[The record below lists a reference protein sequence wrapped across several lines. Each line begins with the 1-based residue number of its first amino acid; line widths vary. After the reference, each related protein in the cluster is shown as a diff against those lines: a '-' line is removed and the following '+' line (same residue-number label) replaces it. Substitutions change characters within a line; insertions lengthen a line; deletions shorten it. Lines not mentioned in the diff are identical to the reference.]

1 MIMLLIDRFV
11 DSHAEYRGRSFRGGP
26 GGHLLPGRRRPEAGT
41 LGVVTSGSGEPVRP
55 RLELMTRFNVALGR
69 DPWTVGAT
77 SDLGTR
83 RIVPITGGSFAG
95 PMLNGVILD
104 NGADWQVI
112 TRDGLTL
119 IDTRYLLRLDD
130 GELAY
135 LRTSGYRHGPPE
147 VLAALAAGDDVD
159 PARYYFRVH
168 LDFETASAGYSWLN
182 RCVAVGSAVRQARA
196 VVYDAYRVT

>member
-1 MIMLLIDRFV
+1 MRGKTIPCPTALHDP
-11 DSHAEYRGRSFRGGP
+11 EERGRQAEP
-26 GGHLLPGRRRPEAGT
+26 LLPGVRRSGT
-41 LGVVTSGSGEPVRP
+41 LNVVKSGPGEPVP
-55 RLELMTRFNVALGR
+55 LRLELMARFTVELSR
-69 DPWTVGAT
+69 DPWTLGAT
-77 SDLGTR
+77 SDLGIR

-95 PMLNGVILD
+95 PMLRGVILD

-135 LRTSGYRHGPPE
+135 LKTFGYRHGPPE
-147 VLAALAAGDDVD
+147 VAAALAAGDDVD
-159 PARYYFRVH
+159 PAQYYFRVH
-168 LDFETASAGYSWLN
+168 LDFETASADYGWLN